1 MPKENNLTPTELP
14 EVSSDSAMSR
24 EESVKY
30 PQDISQPAK
39 QPSIVASYSI
49 KNFED
54 VFEGENIKVHD
65 EEVDW
70 DLQPISP
77 KPKKNSINDASTEQ
91 ASLHKRF
98 FPNRYEG
105 YKKEDSGQRSF
116 GRAGHSSEV
125 KDREKQGKHSK
136 IIMFPLYKFCL

>member
-1 MPKENNLTPTELP
+1 MPKENNLTPAELP
-14 EVSSDSAMSR
+14 EVPSDSAMSR
-24 EESVKY
+24 EESGKY
-30 PQDISQPAK
+30 PQEGSQPAK

-54 VFEGENIKVHD
+54 VLEGENIKVND

-77 KPKKNSINDASTEQ
+77 KPKKNSINDASTAT
-91 ASLHKRF
+91 ASLHQRF

-116 GRAGHSSEV
+116 GRAGHSNEIKS
-125 KDREKQGKHSK
+125 REKQGKHLK
-136 IIMFPLYKFCL
+136 TIMFPIYYIF